1 MINSE
6 LILIVFVFSD
16 SINAFVKMG
25 CECLTEYIKT
35 RIRSAS
41 QRGYRYPLSEGAP
54 TGLRKLAMNSL
65 RGWR

>member
-41 QRGYRYPLSEGAP
+41 QRG
-54 TGLRKLAMNSL
+54 
-65 RGWR
+65 